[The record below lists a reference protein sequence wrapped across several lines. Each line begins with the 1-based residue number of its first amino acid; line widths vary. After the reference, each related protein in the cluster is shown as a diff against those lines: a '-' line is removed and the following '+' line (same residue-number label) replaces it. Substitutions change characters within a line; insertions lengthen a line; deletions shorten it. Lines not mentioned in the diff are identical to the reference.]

1 MSGGLDVTAAVAMF
15 SPAGLES
22 EFADGAAGGFAA
34 GKVGLVGVVVF
45 VVGAVVAAVSAS
57 GGVEDLGLLPSE
69 GDGAL
74 MSSTGLF
81 YKRAEEILVFERY
94 WKLSSTAFQC
104 TQQ

>member
-1 MSGGLDVTAAVAMF
+1 MSGGLDATAAVAMF

-45 VVGAVVAAVSAS
+45 VVGAVVAVSAS